1 MNIQICVLYL
11 YMYCMHIYIYGK
23 REEENKGRK
32 KDMCNV
38 VAFGPASGLGR
49 SRAGCKLQLDVRF
62 GVGVVHRTAGRWDG
76 RADLCSSRGVATI
89 AALIAGR
96 TQCLPNHPL
105 NVGLKHVG
113 DTMDHWGGRPLRA
126 RTAGATPWTAEGGLS
141 CAGRNGT
148 VPQDPGPDL
157 YRDVY

>member
-1 MNIQICVLYL
+1 MSCVLYLCYVYDIYIIYLYPYVICNIFIYRLYLLNMLCVLYL

-62 GVGVVHRTAGRWDG
+62 GVGVVHRTAGR
-76 RADLCSSRGVATI
+76 
-89 AALIAGR
+89 
-96 TQCLPNHPL
+96 
-105 NVGLKHVG
+105 
-113 DTMDHWGGRPLRA
+113 
-126 RTAGATPWTAEGGLS
+126 
-141 CAGRNGT
+141 
-148 VPQDPGPDL
+148 
-157 YRDVY
+157 